1 MMDKPGTRSYI
12 YCTPEAKKIAKLEV
26 RVERLEMELKAEE
39 EVGRRKIA
47 ELEAENKILTDSIKA
62 GGEVSKRGVK
72 RIAKLEAEIKA
83 MELKLRAALRE
94 CDHCGALMPP
104 ATTLRGE
111 RL

>member
-1 MMDKPGTRSYI
+1 MNTHKVKGEDHYQCR
-12 YCTPEAKKIAKLEV
+12 EV
-26 RVERLEMELKAEE
+26 KAERDTLKAELAALRERVEELE
-39 EVGRRKIA
+39 EVGGTKIA
-47 ELEAENKILTDSIKA
+47 ELEAENKELRSRLALD
-62 GGEVSKRGVK
+62 ELLEERQEM
-72 RIAKLEAEIKA
+72 EAENKA